1 MVKDVLDR
9 RFSSLLK
16 YQYMWEDLFFFLIV
30 RILIGD
36 YIYSIDSYKFVQVI
50 KMWRIRAICLN
61 PRDG

>member
-36 YIYSIDSYKFVQVI
+36 YIDSIDSYEFVQVI
-50 KMWRIRAICLN
+50 KMWRIRIFV
-61 PRDG
+61 